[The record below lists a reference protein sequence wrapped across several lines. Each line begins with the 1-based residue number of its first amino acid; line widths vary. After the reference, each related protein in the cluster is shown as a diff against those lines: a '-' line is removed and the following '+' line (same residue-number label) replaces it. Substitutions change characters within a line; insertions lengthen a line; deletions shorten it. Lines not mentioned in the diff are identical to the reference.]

1 MGYRLNGMNIE
12 AELADIKRL
21 LTEISRKLDELLEEK
36 EITAMM
42 NLSEVSLKDFLENE
56 PDIYSIEDVKV
67 FNS

>member
-1 MGYRLNGMNIE
+1 MNLE

-36 EITAMM
+36 EITAIM

-67 FNS
+67 RYR

>member
-1 MGYRLNGMNIE
+1 MSID

-36 EITAMM
+36 EIKGMM
-42 NLSEVSLKDFLENE
+42 KLSEVSLKDFLENE

-67 FNS
+67 RYE

>member
-1 MGYRLNGMNIE
+1 LNGMNIE